1 MPTLPKNA
9 KAPCARPHKGA
20 KDIPYQNIKA
30 FAFAAKYR
38 KSIAYMRA
46 VDSDVLVDWI
56 KFVILRTFLLK
67 FQFLVRNKKVINLFV
82 TYFRIL
88 FKAVST

>member
-1 MPTLPKNA
+1 
-9 KAPCARPHKGA
+9 
-20 KDIPYQNIKA
+20 
-30 FAFAAKYR
+30 
-38 KSIAYMRA
+38 MRA

-67 FQFLVRNKKVINLFV
+67 FQFLVRNKKVLNLFV